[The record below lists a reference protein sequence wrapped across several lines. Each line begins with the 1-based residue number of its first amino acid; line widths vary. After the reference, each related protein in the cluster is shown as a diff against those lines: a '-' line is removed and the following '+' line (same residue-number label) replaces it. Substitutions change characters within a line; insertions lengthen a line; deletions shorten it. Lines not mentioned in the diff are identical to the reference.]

1 VLEVINLSVF
11 HGTIQALWGVS
22 FELEEREIITLVGP
36 NGAGKTTALKAILG
50 INAVRSGSILFL
62 KKPIQNLSSYS
73 IVEAGISLV
82 PEDRRLFPYMSVLEN
97 LELGAFHFEA
107 RRKKRETLVWIY
119 DLFPI
124 LKERRKQL
132 ARTLSGGEQQ
142 MVAIG
147 RALMSKPK
155 LLMLDE
161 PSLGLAPLI
170 VKELFRVIHAING
183 MEVTVLLIEQN
194 VQHALDIANRAYVLE
209 TGRIT
214 LSGQGRDLLNNP
226 HIKTSYLGM

>member
-1 VLEVINLSVF
+1 MLEVINLSVF

>member
-50 INAVRSGSILFL
+50 INAVRSGSIFFL